1 MERRAADVIE
11 AITNSDIKYDVEEE
25 VWYTGMVGEPH
36 LFCAFARRLVVDK
49 NWAEYLCSE

>member
-49 NWAEYLCSE
+49 NWVEYLCSE